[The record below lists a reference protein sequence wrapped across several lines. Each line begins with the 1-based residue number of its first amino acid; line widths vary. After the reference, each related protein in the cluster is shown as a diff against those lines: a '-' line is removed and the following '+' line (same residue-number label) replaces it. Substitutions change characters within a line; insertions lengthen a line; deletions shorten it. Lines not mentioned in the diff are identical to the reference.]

1 MSANCTPEKKKC
13 SVAVNYS
20 PNMLKI
26 IWSCWGCRRASRSA
40 LEWKWAL
47 AHFRSKT
54 VQACLGILC
63 SLLQVNAVMYQTCWF
78 TIYKWLWC
86 RIWEFMTR
94 EVESDKRNKSHFLDI
109 KAIQSDACHLLWSK
123 WHQRTRRAKYFYHR
137 DLIKHFSQ
145 KKADVRAVVVDQCR
159 YSK

>member
-1 MSANCTPEKKKC
+1 MDARPDQKEMKQAINKFLQLLEKQEKKGFKQ
-13 SVAVNYS
+13 
-20 PNMLKI
+20 
-26 IWSCWGCRRASRSA
+26 
-40 LEWKWAL
+40 
-47 AHFRSKT
+47 
-54 VQACLGILC
+54 VQGSSTGICLGILC
-63 SLLQVNAVMYQTCWF
+63 CSLLQVIAVMYQTCWF